1 MAQTGKKT
9 FPTEVEDGH
18 ENVPSVQPICARRST
33 GRNEVIVGTWDHKA
47 FQLSLC
53 DSEDD
58 VSKSRQDPL
67 TIPYFGPTRVLCI
80 PHW

>member
-9 FPTEVEDGH
+9 FRTEVEDGL
-18 ENVPSVQPICARRST
+18 ENVASSQSTCVRRST
-33 GRNEVIVGTWDHKA
+33 RRNEVIVGTWDHKA

-53 DSEDD
+53 DNEDD